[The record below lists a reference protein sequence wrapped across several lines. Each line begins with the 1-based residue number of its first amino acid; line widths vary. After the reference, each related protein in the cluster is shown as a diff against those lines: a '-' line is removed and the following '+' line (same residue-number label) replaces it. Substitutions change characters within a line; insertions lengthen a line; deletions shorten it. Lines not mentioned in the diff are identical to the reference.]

1 MTAKRRRLKR
11 RRMRVLV
18 LLETGTK
25 PPEDLD
31 SLSEQERHDFKM
43 ETDVLTTLDALGHE
57 VRVLE
62 IKHEL
67 APIREALEE
76 WKPHVVFNLIEGFF
90 GLRELDQHVV
100 SYLELLLV
108 PYTGCNPRGLVLAR
122 DKALAKKILAY
133 HRVPV
138 PNFDVVRSGRRAKR
152 GAKPLTFP
160 LIVKSLTEE
169 ASVGIAQASVVWD
182 QAELDARVKF
192 IHDSIGGDALIEEFI
207 DGREIYVGVLGNQRL
222 TVLPPWELFFEN
234 TAPGAVAIATERVK
248 HNLAYQKKHGITEGV
263 AELDPAVRT
272 RLMSMAKRI
281 YRNLSL
287 DGYARLDFRL
297 RADGTA
303 FFIEANP
310 NPEIARK
317 EEFAQSALKAGI
329 KYERLIEMILKL
341 GVRRGTM

>member
-25 PPEDLD
+25 PPEDID

-67 APIREALEE
+67 APIKEALEE

-122 DKALAKKILAY
+122 DKALAKKVLTY

-138 PNFDVVRSGRRAKR
+138 PKFDVVRAGRRAKR
-152 GAKPLTFP
+152 AKPLTFP
-160 LIVKSLTEE
+160 MIVKSLTEE

-182 QAELDARVKF
+182 DAELDARVKF
-192 IHDSIGGDALIEEFI
+192 IHDNIGGDALIEEFI